1 MNIDNHL
8 TETYK
13 YTITEDPSFMTEPW
27 GITPQVKKLLQ
38 DYYPKIEKG
47 SPAII
52 KKLQEL
58 CSKYPDVP
66 HFKNYL
72 STAYKVAGKS
82 HKAHEVT
89 KQLSEEHPEYLLG
102 RSNLA
107 IDYIEDDRPE
117 KVPELLGEYLDL
129 KELYPEREKFY
140 PDELLAFHAA
150 AVQYYLAM
158 DDKRQAANHLGVMEE
173 LDYDHPRT
181 ERAQNAF
188 MLYEL
193 EMAGKK
199 FMNHK
204 EVLRTVEDSGYDQAV
219 QTDEKPSFNHPE
231 INTLYQNSLRIDH
244 EILKNLLSLPGES
257 LIEDLE
263 TVLQDSIQRFEYFL
277 DKADEED
284 GWNPEKH
291 EFVKHALFL
300 LAELEAVEALP
311 MVLNLLR
318 QGQELLDFWLSDFL
332 TEDYWEII
340 YHFGQHKLPKLMT
353 FMKEPANDVFAR
365 HTVPAAMEQ
374 IALHHP
380 ERRGEIIKWYRETF
394 AFFLKNQGKDRIIDA
409 ELIGFMVS
417 DCIDIEAVELTDIIE
432 LLFKCNLVDRSIT
445 GSLVSVKEDL
455 PKRRRYSSKRKIF
468 DDIYERYD
476 DALQNWYYYYKDD
489 EKQQYYQNDELQLP
503 KIPEDDTPLDDEMEY
518 KDDFSQTVV
527 RKEKK
532 VGRNDPC
539 PCGSGRKYKKCC
551 MR

>member
-1 MNIDNHL
+1 MNTDNHL
-8 TETYK
+8 TKTHE
-13 YTITEDPSFMTEPW
+13 YTIVEDPSFLTEHW
-27 GITPQVKKLLQ
+27 GITPQVKKLLE

-47 SPAII
+47 SPATI
-52 KKLQEL
+52 KKLQKL

-66 HFKNYL
+66 QFKNYL
-72 STAYKVAGKS
+72 STAYKVAGEIG
-82 HKAHEVT
+82 KAHEVNR
-89 KQLSEEHPEYLLG
+89 KLSKEHPDYLLG

-107 IDYIEDDRPE
+107 IDYIEEGNPE
-117 KVPELLGEYLDL
+117 KVPEILGEYLDL

-140 PDELLAFHAA
+140 PDEVLAFHAA

-158 DDKRQAANHLGVMEE
+158 DDERKAVNHLDMLEE

-181 ERAQNAF
+181 QKSRNDF
-188 MLYEL
+188 TLYRLKMTGE
-193 EMAGKK
+193 K
-199 FMNHK
+199 FMKHK
-204 EVLRTVEDSGYDQAV
+204 EGLRTVEDSGYDQAV
-219 QTDEKPSFNHPE
+219 QTAEKPSFNNPE
-231 INTLYQNSLRIDH
+231 INALYQNSLRIDH
-244 EILKNLLSLPGES
+244 EILKNLLSLPRES

-263 TVLQDSIQRFEYFL
+263 TVLQDSIRRFEFFR

-284 GWNPEKH
+284 GWDPEKH
-291 EFVKHALFL
+291 EIAKHALFL

-318 QGQELLDFWLSDFL
+318 QGQELLDFWFGDFL

-340 YHFGQHKLPKLMT
+340 YHLGQHKLPELMA
-353 FMKEPANDVFAR
+353 FLKEPDNNVFAR
-365 HTVPAAMEQ
+365 HAVPAAMEQ
-374 IALHHP
+374 IAMHHP
-380 ERRGEIIKWYRETF
+380 ERKAEIIEWYREAF
-394 AFFLKNQGKDRIIDA
+394 VFFLKNQGKERIIDA

-476 DALQNWYYYYKDD
+476 DALQTWYYYYKDD
-489 EKQQYYQNDELQLP
+489 EEHQHLP
-503 KIPEDDTPLDDEMEY
+503 NMRGYDTPLDDEMEY

-527 RKEKK
+527 RKEEK